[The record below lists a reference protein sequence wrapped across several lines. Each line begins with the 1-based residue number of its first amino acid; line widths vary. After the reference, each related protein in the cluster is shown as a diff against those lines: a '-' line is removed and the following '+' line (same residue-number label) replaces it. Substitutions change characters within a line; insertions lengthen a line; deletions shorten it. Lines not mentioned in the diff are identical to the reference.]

1 MGYIEE
7 IRTLVGKKPLILTGA
22 VVVILDKEGRILL
35 QQRRHPEGAWGLPGG
50 LMELGE
56 SAEDTARR
64 EVLEE
69 TGLKVGKLD
78 LINVYSGKKYFIVA
92 ANGDQFYSVTIA
104 YSTVEVNGVL
114 KVDKEESIQCNYF
127 YREELPDYIVK
138 SHREVLDEF
147 LQKRDSKIKLEK
159 DK

>member
-56 SAEDTARR
+56 STEDTARR

-78 LINVYSGKKYFIVA
+78 LINVYSGEKYFITA

-104 YSTVEVNGVL
+104 YSTAEVSGFLN
-114 KVDKEESIQCNYF
+114 VDKAESIQCNYF
-127 YREELPDYIVK
+127 YREEFPDYIVK

-147 LQKRDSKIKLEK
+147 LQKRDSKIKLET

>member
-1 MGYIEE
+1 MGYIED

-56 SAEDTARR
+56 STEDTARR

-78 LINVYSGKKYFIVA
+78 LINVYSGKNYFIVA

-104 YSTVEVNGVL
+104 YSTAEVNGVL

-127 YREELPDYIVK
+127 YREELPGYIVK